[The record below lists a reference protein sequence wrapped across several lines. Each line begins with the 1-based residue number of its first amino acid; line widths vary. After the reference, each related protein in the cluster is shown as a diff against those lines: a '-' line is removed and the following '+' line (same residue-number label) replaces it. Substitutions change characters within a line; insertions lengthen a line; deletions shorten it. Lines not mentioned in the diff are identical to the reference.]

1 MSAAPISSVFP
12 HWIRGAI
19 TQSQEKCHF
28 TGFPIHSQPAQ
39 TYQPLP
45 YTLGTHTTGTYQVHN
60 LAAPFSS
67 EVESISQPTPPMAPE
82 NIPTDANA
90 LLVTNAAFSSVGPR
104 QVVAG
109 GLDPVSAC
117 ALQFL
122 PESILP
128 FWGGN
133 PIQCPLGPA
142 ATDDMPNLSYLVRS
156 ISSVDPD
163 HTQHGDS
170 WTSDHVPSL
179 NFCHPVKPSDT
190 IPYYNQSP
198 PPMLTPASYLQ
209 PSVPPGP
216 TPAEGFSPAG
226 NPSHEP
232 PSIRANLT
240 ASFQIPNSG
249 SERSGSDSDKSTSL
263 NRQIRSDRRDRRFT
277 RRDPKPYQCTSHSIT
292 RKTRPILYEGN
303 LERLQKRCKKQ
314 GADDGAIRLL
324 GKIFANGVS
333 LEALILPFM
342 DAEAG
347 NEGFEIGTGRAYT
360 AFLES
365 TNEVGVPRYIC
376 RLCHGDQTWK
386 HTKDILRHLKRDHFG
401 LADECGKWYV
411 FNHLLM
417 LASINTLFREFKQ
430 PKVLY

>member
-1 MSAAPISSVFP
+1 MSATPISSVFP
-12 HWIRGAI
+12 HWTRGAI

-28 TGFPIHSQPAQ
+28 TGSGIHSQPAQ
-39 TYQPLP
+39 TYQPQP
-45 YTLGTHTTGTYQVHN
+45 YTSDTHTTGTYQIHN

-67 EVESISQPTPPMAPE
+67 GAESISQPTPPMAPE
-82 NIPTDANA
+82 NTPTDANA
-90 LLVTNAAFSSVGPR
+90 LLVTSAAFSSVGPR
-104 QVVAG
+104 QVVVG
-109 GLDPVSAC
+109 RPDPVSAC
-117 ALQFL
+117 ALPFL

-133 PIQCPLGPA
+133 PIQCPPGPA
-142 ATDDMPNLSYLVRS
+142 ATDDMPNLSHLVRS
-156 ISSVDPD
+156 ISSVDLN
-163 HTQHGDS
+163 HTQPGDS

-179 NFCHPVKPSDT
+179 NFCHPVKYT
-190 IPYYNQSP
+190 IPYYNQSLAS
-198 PPMLTPASYLQ
+198 MLTPESYLQ

-226 NPSHEP
+226 NLSSYEP
-232 PSIRANLT
+232 PSIQANLT
-240 ASFQIPNSG
+240 ASFQILNSG

-263 NRQIRSDRRDRRFT
+263 NQQIRSDRRDRRFT
-277 RRDPKPYQCTSHSIT
+277 RREPKPYQCTTPSTT

-314 GADDGAIRLL
+314 GADDGAVRLL

-347 NEGFEIGTGRAYT
+347 TEEFESGTGRAYT

-401 LADECGKWYV
+401 LADECNKWYV
-411 FNHLLM
+411 FSHLLM
-417 LASINTLFREFKQ
+417 LASDNTLFREFKQ